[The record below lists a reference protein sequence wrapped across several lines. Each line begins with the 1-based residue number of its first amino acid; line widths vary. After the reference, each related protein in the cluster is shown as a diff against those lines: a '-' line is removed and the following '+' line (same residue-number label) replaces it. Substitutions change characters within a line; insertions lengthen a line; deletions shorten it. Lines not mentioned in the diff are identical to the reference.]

1 MIAHQLFIRP
11 TAPGGPAVYYQ
22 TLTAAL
28 ANPVPVTL
36 ADGTPRQVSGSLD
49 VRKGQLVLLLDTP
62 GTLLYVFPYLR
73 AWLGRAGLLPD
84 ALTVDWSPLDA

>member
-1 MIAHQLFIRP
+1 MVAHQLFIRP

-28 ANPVPVTL
+28 AQPIVVTL
-36 ADGTPRQVSGSLD
+36 AEGQQRNVSGSLD
-49 VRKGQLVLLLDTP
+49 VRRGQLVLVLDTP
-62 GTLLYVFPYLR
+62 GTLLHVFPYLR